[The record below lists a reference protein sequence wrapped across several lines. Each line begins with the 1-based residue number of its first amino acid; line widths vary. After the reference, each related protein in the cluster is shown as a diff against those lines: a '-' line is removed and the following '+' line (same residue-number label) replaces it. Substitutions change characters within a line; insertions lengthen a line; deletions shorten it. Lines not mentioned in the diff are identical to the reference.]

1 MIQQESE
8 LEVADN
14 SGAKRVK
21 CFKVLGGSKRRY
33 AQVGDTIVCSV
44 RETAPDS
51 AVKKGDVVK
60 CVIIRTRNSIRRND
74 GSVLKFDTNSCVIID
89 EKQNPK
95 GTRIF
100 GAVAR
105 EVRDRGFLKIASLA
119 PEVI

>member
-33 AQVGDTIVCSV
+33 AHVGDIVVASV
-44 RETAPDS
+44 QDAHPDGS
-51 AVKKGDVVK
+51 VKKGDVVK
-60 CVIIRTRNSIRRND
+60 VCIVRTKSYIKRKD
-74 GSVLKFDTNSCVIID
+74 GTKLRFDKNSCVLID
-89 EKQNPK
+89 DKKNPK

-100 GAVAR
+100 GPVAR
-105 EVRDRGFLKIASLA
+105 EVRDKEFLKICSLA